1 MSLALLLPGALAAL
15 TALALPVLIHL
26 ARRDVHRRIDFAA
39 LRWLAPEARPR
50 RRLRLEERALLA
62 ARLVLL
68 ALIAAWL
75 AQPALS
81 GAGDARPFV
90 AVMPGVSAASLAT
103 QALPARARLHWLAE
117 GFPALEDGAPD
128 APQPIASLLR
138 QLDAE
143 LDAAAPLIV
152 LATPIFDG
160 ADAQIPRL
168 SRTLDWRIVPGSPPG
183 VRPPPEPGPPALHV
197 IADAAHA
204 TGARYLQAAASAWGG
219 SDAPIPT
226 HAPAAALPA
235 DRTVIVA
242 WLAEGALPEALQTRI
257 AEGGTALLAAD
268 SPLPAGVDAVA
279 LWRDADGASL
289 AEGAAFGRGRALR
302 FNRALD
308 PQVFPALLE
317 ADFPQRLRALL
328 QGSAPEPARADARTW
343 RPLDGAAPWPES
355 PRDLRPWLAL
365 LIALAFGAE
374 RWLAARLP
382 QRSAA

>member
-68 ALIAAWL
+68 ALIALWL

-90 AVMPGVSAASLAT
+90 AVMPGVSAASLTA

-117 GFPALEDGAPD
+117 GFPALGDGAPN
-128 APQPIASLLR
+128 APQPVASLLR

-168 SRTLDWRIVPGSPPG
+168 SRTLDWRIAPGSPPG

-204 TGARYLQAAASAWGG
+204 AGARYLQAAASAWGG

-226 HAPAAALPA
+226 HAPDAALPV
-235 DRTVIVA
+235 DRTAIVA
-242 WLAEGALPEALQTRI
+242 WLVEGALPEALRARI
-257 AEGGTALLAAD
+257 AGGGTALLAAD
-268 SPLPAGVDAVA
+268 ARLPAGATAVP
-279 LWRDADGASL
+279 LWRDADGATRI
-289 AEGAAFGRGRALR
+289 EGAAVGRGRALR
-302 FNRALD
+302 FTRALD
-308 PQVFPALLE
+308 PGALPALL
-317 ADFPQRLRALL
+317 DPGFPARLRTVLEPTPA
-328 QGSAPEPARADARTW
+328 EPARADARAW
-343 RPLDGAAPWPES
+343 RPLDGAAPWPET
-355 PRDLRPWLAL
+355 PRDLRPWLAP
-365 LIALAFGAE
+365 LIALAFGLE

-382 QRSAA
+382 RRGVA

>member
-68 ALIAAWL
+68 ALIALWL

-90 AVMPGVSAASLAT
+90 AVMPGAQPDLSSL
-103 QALPARARLHWLAE
+103 PKDARLRWLAP
-117 GFPALEDGAPD
+117 GFPALDAPAPD
-128 APQPIASLLR
+128 TPQPVASLLR

-168 SRTLDWRIVPGSPPG
+168 SRTLDWRIAPGSPPG

-204 TGARYLQAAASAWGG
+204 AGARYLQAAASAWGG

-226 HAPAAALPA
+226 HAPDAALPA

-382 QRSAA
+382 QRNAA